1 MDVLAILKG
10 ARDAITGSI
19 TTVDYAHHEVH
30 DGTMYQSS
38 YKSPDASDI
47 ADDGSIDVLIDT
59 GVGFVDHLTFVAAAG
74 GDAELEVFA
83 DKYYSS
89 NNSDLVREA
98 VRRELE
104 WRKSEEQAKIAAS
117 LASLYVEDET
127 ARAFTNLGLED
138 I

>member
-1 MDVLAILKG
+1 MG
-10 ARDAITGSI
+10 ASTRRL
-19 TTVDYAHHEVH
+19 
-30 DGTMYQSS
+30 Q
-38 YKSPDASDI
+38 
-47 ADDGSIDVLIDT
+47 VLIPESL
-59 GVGFVDHLTFVAAAG
+59 H
-74 GDAELEVFA
+74 AELEVFA